1 MDGKMLMTEYGGSHY
16 TPTANW
22 HDRINAACEKACQAI
37 APSWPLDRAIAVNPY
52 WQRINRPLREVA
64 ARMAVLGN
72 ISVFPARSY
81 VAQAWHT
88 GRIQPVDL
96 DYALKN
102 SPAAKAALLTE
113 DDCLKALH
121 SPLKL
126 PKLPLLIDV
135 LDDDPEQHTRLSW
148 RQAITHQVSQTCAAY
163 FDTYQA
169 DWQPDCKQGLY
180 AFWRD
185 TLTHDHGIG
194 MLMGLPDLGKQLSV
208 LPATA
213 SDAEHWVLQRLG
225 LPETAWADYL
235 EAVLLT
241 VNGWASWCA
250 YLGWQAELKGK
261 TDPHLRELLAIRL
274 AWGVILLQSKDDITT
289 RHAFAA
295 LQDQWTHAADTL
307 RQAEQLLLVDEV
319 WQLALEAGYQQK
331 LAESLGKT
339 EITAENDLPEVQ
351 AAFCIDVRSEPLR
364 RSLEQAYSKVQTIGF
379 AGFFGLPISYSPLGT
394 KIERPQLPGLL
405 APSMEV
411 TEQVCQAGCDEK
423 KSRLLTRVASEAR
436 QGHLS
441 RSAQWE
447 AGSRLPSAA
456 FSFVE
461 AAGLGY
467 LGKPLP

>member
-1 MDGKMLMTEYGGSHY
+1 MDGKMLMTEYEGNHY
-16 TPTANW
+16 SPTADW
-22 HDRINAACEKACQAI
+22 QDRIDDACEKACQAI

-72 ISVFPARSY
+72 ISVFPARNY
-81 VAQAWHT
+81 IAQAWHT
-88 GRIQPVDL
+88 GRIQPIDL

-102 SPAAKAALLTE
+102 SPATNAAFLTK
-113 DDCLKALH
+113 DDCVKALH
-121 SPLKL
+121 NPLKL
-126 PKLPLLIDV
+126 PQLPLLIDV

-163 FDTYQA
+163 FDTDQA
-169 DWQPDCKQGLY
+169 DWQPNRKQGLY

-194 MLMGLPDLGKQLSV
+194 MLMGLPDLGKQLGI

-213 SDAEHWVLQRLG
+213 SDAEHWVMQRIG

-250 YLGWQAELKGK
+250 YLGWQAALKGK
-261 TDPHLRELLAIRL
+261 TDPNLRELLAIRL
-274 AWGVILLQSKDDITT
+274 AWGVILLQCKDDIAT
-289 RHAFAA
+289 RRAFAA

-307 RQAEQLLLVDEV
+307 KQAEQLLLVDEV

-339 EITAENDLPEVQ
+339 EINAEDDLPEVQ

-364 RSLEQAYSKVQTIGF
+364 RSLEQVYSKVQTIGF

-411 TEQVCQAGCDEK
+411 TEQVCQACCDEK
-423 KSRLLTRVASEAR
+423 ESSLLTQAASEAR
-436 QGHLS
+436 QSQLS
-441 RSAQWE
+441 RSAQWKQVSL
-447 AGSRLPSAA
+447 A
-456 FSFVE
+456 
-461 AAGLGY
+461 
-467 LGKPLP
+467 